1 MVDKMFLSWELRDM
15 WKRNYTPA
23 RILKAAKSMSTSIED
38 PEIRDLIHNLK
49 EEHIIVEMAVLH
61 HGMGD
66 KFPLDNCKFYG
77 KYKPNGNITFH
88 LSIVWAFMFQCLTFF
103 FAEAYQPRRGA
114 DISHLLPDNFG
125 ELWIRVYTRDSE

>member
-1 MVDKMFLSWELRDM
+1 MPGTFYHFFPNILIILNSRLRFQELEESRNLIRRIRNRDLYRMVDKMFLSWELRDM

-88 LSIVWAFMFQCLTFF
+88 MSIV
-103 FAEAYQPRRGA
+103 
-114 DISHLLPDNFG
+114 
-125 ELWIRVYTRDSE
+125 